1 MKLMFHIIWSAIVY
15 TLKQCKSVQIEKCPL
30 DEGNNK
36 LFLPNFGGMCVLPRF
51 AKKRLRQKM
60 IKNRKC

>member
-1 MKLMFHIIWSAIVY
+1 MFHIIWSAIVY

-36 LFLPNFGGMCVLPRF
+36 LFFTKFWGYVCVTPF
-51 AKKRLRQKM
+51 CQKTAPSE
-60 IKNRKC
+60 NN